1 MFGAEVFGTIVGAV
15 SLAVFICGFCHRLKS
30 HAGNDR
36 LIVQI
41 RHDAAILSSFAEIFD
56 KVVSRKDFE
65 DQERL
70 LLQDVCVALTP
81 LLERLASWIEKRQ
94 RNRGEGVSV
103 AAKWVDKVT
112 TILWKNADTRK
123 LAAELMAWTERYH
136 IRLSLLPAELREKL
150 LKDVPEEKAG
160 EKTDGKYHIAVRD
173 LRVSFQAMGL
183 ARRSEQDRS
192 VALSNALL
200 LTDATQSRV
209 IGLYGKQRVIVECK
223 TYPETLKEKSLDQL
237 STAVGRL
244 AGILRHADTH
254 LCRIPKCLGYVHQA
268 DQKRYALVY
277 EVPLMGDVGQ
287 KPQTLLDLI
296 KARKSKSQELLPVQH
311 PLNQRFELARKITCA
326 ILYVHAMGWVHKS
339 IRTNNIIMLETRD
352 DLGRG
357 TTAPSQFPK
366 SLGNP
371 YLCGFDT
378 ARHDKA
384 ASDQTGDGFR
394 EFNIYRH
401 PARQGLHPEER
412 YSMNHDVYGLGVVLL
427 ELGIWTPLLDTSG
440 LRVFKG
446 TSTFTRHLVKD
457 LLLKL
462 AKEVLPVIM
471 GQKYSDLVLFC
482 LEIDGEN
489 PVTVSTAVD
498 EVLSKLEEMS
508 SGLH

>member
-1 MFGAEVFGTIVGAV
+1 MAGVEIFGTFVGAV
-15 SLAVFICGFCHRLKS
+15 SLAIFICGFCHRLNS

-41 RHDAAILSSFAEIFD
+41 CHDATILGSFAEIFD
-56 KVVSRKDFE
+56 KVASRKDFE
-65 DQERL
+65 DQEKL

-81 LLERLASWIEKRQ
+81 LLERLARWIEKRQ
-94 RNRGEGVSV
+94 RSRGDDASV

-136 IRLSLLPAELREKL
+136 IRLSLLPTELREKL
-150 LKDVPEEKAG
+150 LKDVAEEKAG
-160 EKTDGKYHIAVRD
+160 EKTDEKHNAAVKD

-183 ARRSEQDRS
+183 ARSEEDGS
-192 VALSNALL
+192 VTLSNALL
-200 LTDATQSRV
+200 VADASNSRV
-209 IGLYGKQRVIVECK
+209 IGLYGKQRVMVECK
-223 TYPETLKEKSLDQL
+223 TYPETLKEQSLDQL

-244 AGILRHADTH
+244 AAILRRADTH
-254 LCRIPKCLGYVHQA
+254 LCRIPKCLGYIHQA

-277 EVPLMGDVGQ
+277 EVPAVGNVGQ
-287 KPQTLLDLI
+287 KPPTLLDLI
-296 KARKSKSQELLPVQH
+296 KARRPNSRDPLLVQH
-311 PLNQRFELARKITCA
+311 PLNQRFELARKVTCA

-339 IRTNNIIMLETRD
+339 IRTNNIIVLDTRD
-352 DLGRG
+352 GLDRDA
-357 TTAPSQFPK
+357 TIASRFPK

-371 YLCGFDT
+371 YLCGFHS
-378 ARHDKA
+378 ARQDKA
-384 ASDQTGDGFR
+384 VSDQTGDDFR

-412 YSMNHDVYGLGVVLL
+412 YSMNHDVYSLGVVLL
-427 ELGIWTPLLDTSG
+427 ELGMWSPLLDFSS

-446 TSTFTRHLVKD
+446 TSTFTRHLAKD
-457 LLLKL
+457 FLLEL

-471 GQKYSDLVLFC
+471 GQKYSDLVSFC

-489 PVTVSTAVD
+489 PVTVSTAID